1 MFDWSSPFDTNNEI
15 LQNVAVEIQ
24 SWGDPGKKRKQIE
37 NDDEN
42 RKRNSSMKKIVLTG
56 NFPQNG
62 KQCDFGWFLTRK
74 KT

>member
-1 MFDWSSPFDTNNEI
+1 MIIF
-15 LQNVAVEIQ
+15 
-24 SWGDPGKKRKQIE
+24 WGDPGKKRKQIE

-62 KQCDFGWFLTRK
+62 KQSDLS
-74 KT
+74 